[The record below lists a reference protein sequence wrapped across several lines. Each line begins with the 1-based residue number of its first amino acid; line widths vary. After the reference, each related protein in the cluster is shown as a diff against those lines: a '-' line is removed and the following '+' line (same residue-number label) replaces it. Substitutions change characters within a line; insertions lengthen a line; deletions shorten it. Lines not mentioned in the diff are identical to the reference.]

1 MAALLNSIAW
11 RIRRLGFIEKRLLI
25 GLIAGLISSIVVV
38 LFYWLVVLVV
48 WLSTILVGG
57 EPIATSD
64 LSVMAIGAERPYLL
78 LAIIPLGALLSGL
91 LVYRVEPLAKGPGAN
106 ITIRLY
112 HYGLEMRK
120 RTPIVKAVASA
131 LLVGSGGSGGLQG
144 PSLQIGAGIGSIISR
159 ILGLNIIERRIMMI
173 AGMAGAL
180 SAIFHSPIGSALFAV
195 EVLYR
200 RDLEADAIV
209 SALASSITAYTVSA
223 NILGYQWVFP
233 QIYTTIPL
241 LFKPTVIL
249 TYIILG
255 VAAAG
260 FTLAYIRL
268 YHSVSR
274 LFWWLEGKHRRPWLS
289 PLLGS
294 LPVAF
299 IGFLVPHVIGSGSS
313 TLSLILGMDYT
324 NYPELR
330 LLGMNIIIALTILVV
345 AKIAATSF
353 SIGSG
358 GSGGL
363 FAPSIFIGGLF
374 GVLYGLVVGYPIAK
388 LPVRAYAY
396 IGMASVFG
404 AATNTPLAT
413 AIMVAEMS
421 GNYLLIIPA
430 IIGSLIANELIK
442 YDTLYQAQV
451 FRRAH
456 PLTASL
462 RTILDVIELN
472 PELRGLKV
480 RDFEDLEYQS
490 VTVKHKLRDVL
501 RVMREYR
508 QRFVPITDEHGYLIG
523 VIESET
529 LKRELVTG
537 ELDKTI
543 AESELERNI
552 VLLYPDE
559 SIREAVK
566 RILHKGKDYGVII
579 EWDEKYRGVLLVE
592 DLSIIVSRYML
603 SPIPQNLKRKS

>member
-1 MAALLNSIAW
+1 MATLLNSIAW

-38 LFYWLVVLVV
+38 LFYWLVVLFV

-64 LSVMAIGAERPYLL
+64 LSITAIGAERPYLL
-78 LAIIPLGALLSGL
+78 LAIIPLGALLNSL

-120 RTPIVKAVASA
+120 RTPIVKAIASA

-144 PSLQIGAGIGSIISR
+144 PSLQIGAGIGTVISR

-241 LFKPTVIL
+241 LFKPTAIL

-268 YHSVSR
+268 YHGVSR

-313 TLSLILGMDYT
+313 TLSSILGMDYT

-330 LLGMNIIIALTILVV
+330 LLGMNIVIALTILVA
-345 AKIAATSF
+345 AKMTATSF

-374 GVLYGLVVGYPIAK
+374 GVLYGLVLGYPIAK

-413 AIMVAEMS
+413 AIMVAEMG

-442 YDTLYQAQV
+442 YDTLYQAQIL
-451 FRRAH
+451 RRTH
-456 PLTASL
+456 PLIAGL
-462 RTILDVIELN
+462 KTILEIVESR
-472 PELRGLKV
+472 PELQRLSVK
-480 RDFEDLEYQS
+480 DFENQEYQAI
-490 VTVKHKLRDVL
+490 TIEHTLREAVK
-501 RVMREYR
+501 VMREYR
-508 QRFVPITDEHGYLIG
+508 QRFIPVTSSDDRILG
-523 VIESET
+523 VVDSET
-529 LKRELVTG
+529 IRHAYREKLSGTRLAQIPLKK
-537 ELDKTI
+537 D
-543 AESELERNI
+543 I
-552 VLLYPDE
+552 VLLEPEEKLSKAIEKMIQY
-559 SIREAVK
+559 A
-566 RILHKGKDYGVII
+566 KDYGII
-579 EWDEKYRGVLLVE
+579 VDKDKRYRGVLLVE
-592 DLSIIVSRYML
+592 DLAIIVSQYL
-603 SPIPQNLKRKS
+603 IP